1 MNNTKNKRKNI
12 LKVFFSFFE
21 VIITI
26 LIILVC
32 IIILTQRISNNEES
46 FLGYRLFKIETG
58 SMVPKY
64 KINDVILVKEIDVNN
79 IKIEDD
85 LVYIGTDGQY
95 RGKVI
100 THQVVDIKG
109 EGENLKFYT
118 KGLAN
123 DTVDPVVEKSQI
135 IGTVQTKVYTLT
147 LITNL
152 LLNIYSLYFLI
163 IVPIILNLFFGVL
176 HSEEKRERYLEKRRK
191 EEKKELEHQKKIDA
205 KKKKK

>member
-1 MNNTKNKRKNI
+1 MNSTNNKRKNI
-12 LKVFFSFFE
+12 LKTFLNFLE
-21 VIITI
+21 LIITI
-26 LIILVC
+26 LVVLVC
-32 IIILTQRISNNEES
+32 IIILTQRISNNEKS

-64 KINDVILVKEIDVNN
+64 KVNDVILVKEIDVNK

-85 LVYIGTDGQY
+85 LVYYGTEGQY
-95 RGKVI
+95 RGKII
-100 THQVVDIKG
+100 THQVIDIKDK
-109 EGENLKFYT
+109 GENIKFFT

-123 DTVDPVVEKSQI
+123 STTDPVVEKSQV
-135 IGTVQTKVYTLT
+135 IGVVQTKIYTLT

-176 HSEEKRERYLEKRRK
+176 HSEEKKERYLEKRRN
-191 EEKKELEHQKKIDA
+191 EEKKELQHQKKIET
-205 KKKKK
+205 KKKR

>member
-1 MNNTKNKRKNI
+1 MNNNKNKRKNI
-12 LKVFFSFFE
+12 LKVFFNFFE
-21 VIITI
+21 AIITI
-26 LIILVC
+26 FIVLIC
-32 IIILTQRISNNEES
+32 IIILTQRISNNEKS

-64 KINDVILVKEIDVNN
+64 KINDVILVKETDINN

-95 RGKVI
+95 RGKII
-100 THQVVDIKG
+100 THQVIDVKG
-109 EGENLKFYT
+109 EGETLKFYT

-123 DTVDPVVEKSQI
+123 NTVDPVVEKSQV
-135 IGTVQTKVYTLT
+135 IGIVQNKVYTLT

-163 IVPIILNLFFGVL
+163 IVPIILNLFFSVL
-176 HSEEKRERYLEKRRK
+176 HSDEKRERYLEKRRS
-191 EEKKELEHQKKIDA
+191 EEKKELERQKKIEA
-205 KKKKK
+205 KKKK